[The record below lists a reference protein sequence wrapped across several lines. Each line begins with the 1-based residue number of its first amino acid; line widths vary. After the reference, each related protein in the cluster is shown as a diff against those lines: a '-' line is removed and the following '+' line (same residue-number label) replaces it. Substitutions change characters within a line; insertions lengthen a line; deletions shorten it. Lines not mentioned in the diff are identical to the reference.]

1 MSDTHHDEY
10 ADDRLGVS
18 PGELLRRER
27 ERQGIALRDAAHALH
42 LRPAV
47 VSGLEQDHYAEI
59 PVATYRRG
67 YLRTYARYLGMDD
80 DPVLKAYEARH
91 GAPATARDIKP
102 VSVTRPPSRLGGIL
116 FKLVTLLVIAGLIGV
131 TVTWWQS
138 RGGSAPPSLDEGSM
152 TAPDTSAAAEMPP
165 ASAGDAADDIDTA
178 AKSAAESTA
187 KAGSAAEVDAV
198 ETEAVDTDPVDTA
211 PAAPSEEALAA
222 ATGVAGADEEETADA
237 SADSDADAT
246 TLALTFNQ
254 QSWTEIFD
262 AGDNRVFVGL
272 QEPGTEASVEGQPP
286 FRLTVGNA
294 TGVELRYRGEVID
307 LARHAGANNVARFT
321 LGE

>member
-1 MSDTHHDEY
+1 MSDTHNDEY
-10 ADDRLGVS
+10 ADDQPGDS

-80 DPVLKAYEARH
+80 APVLRAYEARH
-91 GAPATARDIKP
+91 GAPDTARDIKP

-138 RGGSAPPSLDEGSM
+138 RGGNAPPSLDDGAV
-152 TAPDTSAAAEMPP
+152 TAPDSSAAAET
-165 ASAGDAADDIDTA
+165 SSSTDDATDEIDAA
-178 AKSAAESTA
+178 AKSAAETTA
-187 KAGSAAEVDAV
+187 NADSAAEADSVQNSV
-198 ETEAVDTDPVDTA
+198 ETGSADTA
-211 PAAPSEEALAA
+211 PAAPSDSALAA
-222 ATGVAGADEEETADA
+222 ATRVAGADEAEDSSADA
-237 SADSDADAT
+237 DSGADAT

-262 AGDNRVFVGL
+262 AHDERVFVGL
-272 QEPGTEASVEGQPP
+272 QQPGTEASVEGQPP

-294 TGVELRYRGEVID
+294 TGVELRYRGEVVD